1 MVRSPVEDVYDLN
14 RESELQNDRLTE
26 FLVNAGQKLYS
37 IPKVVFVSVV
47 VSEVI
52 ALTIIFFA
60 CEYIFKNHNTWSYII
75 TFVITFVCAATIPLL
90 VGIVLKKFTDLVA
103 KQKVIIEREK
113 SKSDRLLMNVLPYKI
128 ISDLKQYGETKP
140 QLFDDVTVFFS
151 DFVGFTSMST
161 TVEPDHLIS
170 ELNDI
175 FTRFDEIMMENECE
189 RIKTIGDAFLS
200 VSGMPDKNNK
210 HAENMVRA
218 AVDIIDYLVER
229 NEKRELKWLVRIGIH
244 TGPVVGG
251 IVGVHKYI
259 YDVFGDTINT
269 ASRLESLS
277 DPMKIHV
284 SQSTGSLIGKGFIL
298 EELPEIDVK
307 GKGMMK
313 TYYVSRDESGR

>member
-1 MVRSPVEDVYDLN
+1 MSRSPVEDIYNFD
-14 RESELQNDRLTE
+14 RETEIQNDRLTE
-26 FLVNAGQKLYS
+26 FLIRTGQKLYS
-37 IPKVVFVSVV
+37 IPKIVFLSVLI
-47 VSEVI
+47 SEVI
-52 ALTIIFFA
+52 ALTIIYFA
-60 CEYIFKNHNTWSYII
+60 CVYIFKNHNIWSYII
-75 TFVITFVCAATIPLL
+75 TFIITFVCAATIPLL
-90 VGIVLKKFTDLVA
+90 VGIVIKRFTDLVA
-103 KQKVIIEREK
+103 KQKAIIEREK
-113 SKSDRLLMNVLPYKI
+113 SMSDRLLMNVLPYKI

-140 QLFDDVTVFFS
+140 QLFEDVTVFFS

-175 FTRFDEIMMENECE
+175 FTRFDEIMMENGCE

-200 VSGMPDKNNK
+200 VSGMPDKNEK
-210 HAENMVRA
+210 HAENMVKA
-218 AVDIIDYLVER
+218 ALDIIDYLVER

-277 DPMKIHV
+277 EPMKIHV
-284 SQSTGSLIGKGFIL
+284 SEITAGLIGNIFSLTG
-298 EELPEIDVK
+298 LPEIDVK

-313 TYYVSRDESGR
+313 SYYVDKA

>member
-1 MVRSPVEDVYDLN
+1 MFMSRSPVEDIYNFD
-14 RESELQNDRLTE
+14 RETEIQNDRLTE
-26 FLVNAGQKLYS
+26 FLIRTGQKLYS
-37 IPKVVFVSVV
+37 IPKIVFLSVLI
-47 VSEVI
+47 SEVI
-52 ALTIIFFA
+52 ALTIIYFA
-60 CEYIFKNHNTWSYII
+60 CVYIFKNHNIWSYII
-75 TFVITFVCAATIPLL
+75 TFIITFVCAATIPLL
-90 VGIVLKKFTDLVA
+90 VGIVIKRFTDLVA
-103 KQKVIIEREK
+103 KQKAIIEREK
-113 SKSDRLLMNVLPYKI
+113 SMSDRLLMNVLPYKI

-140 QLFDDVTVFFS
+140 QLFEDVTVFFS

-175 FTRFDEIMMENECE
+175 FTRFDEIMMENGCE

-200 VSGMPDKNNK
+200 VSGMPDKNEK
-210 HAENMVRA
+210 HAENMVKA
-218 AVDIIDYLVER
+218 ALDIIDYLVER

-277 DPMKIHV
+277 EPMKIHV
-284 SQSTGSLIGKGFIL
+284 SEITGGLIENKFSLT
-298 EELPEIDVK
+298 ELPEIDVK

-313 TYYVSRDESGR
+313 SYYVDKA

>member
-1 MVRSPVEDVYDLN
+1 MSRSPVEDIYNFD
-14 RESELQNDRLTE
+14 RETEIQNDRLTE
-26 FLVNAGQKLYS
+26 FLIRTGQKLYS
-37 IPKVVFVSVV
+37 IPKIVFLSVLI
-47 VSEVI
+47 SEVI
-52 ALTIIFFA
+52 ALTIIYFA
-60 CEYIFKNHNTWSYII
+60 CVYIFKNHNIWSYII
-75 TFVITFVCAATIPLL
+75 TFIITFVCAATIPLL
-90 VGIVLKKFTDLVA
+90 VGIVIKRFTDLVA
-103 KQKVIIEREK
+103 KQKAIIEREK
-113 SKSDRLLMNVLPYKI
+113 SMSDRLLMNVLPYKI

-140 QLFDDVTVFFS
+140 QLFEDVTVFFS

-175 FTRFDEIMMENECE
+175 FTRFDEIMMENGCE

-200 VSGMPDKNNK
+200 VSGMPDKNEK
-210 HAENMVRA
+210 HAENMVKA
-218 AVDIIDYLVER
+218 ALDIIDYLVER

-277 DPMKIHV
+277 EPMKIHV
-284 SQSTGSLIGKGFIL
+284 SEITGGLIENKFSLT
-298 EELPEIDVK
+298 ELPEIDVK

-313 TYYVSRDESGR
+313 SYYVDKA

>member
-1 MVRSPVEDVYDLN
+1 MFMARSPVEDIYNFD
-14 RESELQNDRLTE
+14 RETEIQNDRLTE
-26 FLVNAGQKLYS
+26 FLIRTGQKLYS
-37 IPKVVFVSVV
+37 IPKIVFISVL

-52 ALTIIFFA
+52 ALTIIYFA
-60 CEYIFKNHNTWSYII
+60 CVYIFKRHDIWSYII
-75 TFVITFVCAATIPLL
+75 TFIITFVCAATIPLL
-90 VGIVLKKFTDLVA
+90 VGIVIKKFTDLVA
-103 KQKVIIEREK
+103 KQKAIIEREK
-113 SKSDRLLMNVLPYKI
+113 SMSDRLLMNVLPYKI

-140 QLFDDVTVFFS
+140 QLFEDVTVFFS

-175 FTRFDEIMMENECE
+175 FTRFDEIMMENGCE

-200 VSGMPDKNNK
+200 VSGMPDKNEK
-210 HAENMVRA
+210 HAENMVKA
-218 AVDIIDYLVER
+218 ALDIIDYLVER
-229 NEKRELKWLVRIGIH
+229 NENRELKWLVRIGIH

-277 DPMKIHV
+277 EPMKIHI
-284 SQSTGSLIGKGFIL
+284 SETTAGLIGNIFSLTG
-298 EELPEIDVK
+298 LPEIDVK

-313 TYYVSRDESGR
+313 SYYVDKA

>member
-1 MVRSPVEDVYDLN
+1 MFMSRSPVEDIYNFD
-14 RESELQNDRLTE
+14 RETEIQNDRLTE
-26 FLVNAGQKLYS
+26 FLIRTGQKLYS
-37 IPKVVFVSVV
+37 IPKIVFLSVLI
-47 VSEVI
+47 SEVI
-52 ALTIIFFA
+52 ALTIIYFA
-60 CEYIFKNHNTWSYII
+60 CVYIFKNHNIWSYII
-75 TFVITFVCAATIPLL
+75 TFIITFVCAATIPLL
-90 VGIVLKKFTDLVA
+90 VGIVIKRFTDLVA
-103 KQKVIIEREK
+103 KQKAIIEREK
-113 SKSDRLLMNVLPYKI
+113 SMSDRLLMNVLPYKI

-140 QLFDDVTVFFS
+140 QLFEDVTVFFS

-175 FTRFDEIMMENECE
+175 FTRFDEIMMENGCE

-200 VSGMPDKNNK
+200 VSGMPDKNEK
-210 HAENMVRA
+210 HAENMVKA
-218 AVDIIDYLVER
+218 ALDIIDYLVER

-277 DPMKIHV
+277 EPMKIHV
-284 SQSTGSLIGKGFIL
+284 SEITAGLIGNIFSLTG
-298 EELPEIDVK
+298 LPEIDVK

-313 TYYVSRDESGR
+313 SYYVDKA